1 MAKSGLRNIAFILL
15 GLSLIL
21 AIASIVIVALHF
33 RYTNMS
39 WTNQFFGYL
48 GAIELACIIF
58 LWLIIIIGFIAIITT
73 TTGCLVI
80 LSILLF
86 LGFLFVLF
94 LSIIIFIGTQTRYW
108 NEALGCDS
116 KYKGIY
122 RAWRGIDVYIQAV
135 DETFCGESCKCYF
148 NRTTYTLFSRNTT
161 TAPYLATWFTRN
173 VTVRAKRIQDCPES
187 AYKNAYNKYL
197 ERNAYF
203 KYNFKQKWFDKYF
216 GHVED
221 FFKCT
226 GFCSLT
232 YFNEETQTS
241 NKIVK
246 YLFSDVT
253 KGIPLYFGC
262 LPRFLDW
269 LRKTLNAVAA
279 MLLFVFVFLF
289 ILFIIVLMLIC
300 ENKNN
305 EDENDENKDN
315 EEEIDNNYKP
325 HKVQPAIIHDNIN
338 ENNNLIPK
346 EKSEENK
353 ITNKNDDKP
362 DDNNK
367 DDTPHFDSFIPE
379 NDQLNENSIRF
390 TPSELKP
397 K

>member
-1 MAKSGLRNIAFILL
+1 MAKSSLRNIAFILL

-33 RYTNMS
+33 RYTNMT
-39 WTNQFFGYL
+39 WTDQFFGYL

-122 RAWRGIDVYIQAV
+122 RAWRGVDVYIQAV
-135 DETFCGESCKCYF
+135 DEIFCGETCKCYF

-161 TAPYLATWFTRN
+161 TAPYLPTWYTQN
-173 VTVRAKRIQDCPES
+173 IAVRAKRIQDCSKS
-187 AYKNAYNKYL
+187 AYKNVYNKYL

-203 KYNFKQKWFDKYF
+203 KYKLKQKWFDKYF

-232 YFNEETQTS
+232 YFNEDTQTS

-315 EEEIDNNYKP
+315 EEEVDNNYKP

-338 ENNNLIPK
+338 ENNK
-346 EKSEENK
+346 EKTEDNK
-353 ITNKNDDKP
+353 ITTKNDDKP
-362 DDNNK
+362 DIIDNNK
-367 DDTPHFDSFIPE
+367 DDTLNFDSFIPE

>member
-1 MAKSGLRNIAFILL
+1 MKKSGLRNIAFILL

-21 AIASIVIVALHF
+21 AIASIVIVGLHF

-48 GAIELACIIF
+48 GAIELSCIIF
-58 LWLIIIIGFIAIITT
+58 LWLIIIGFIAIITT
-73 TTGCLVI
+73 KTGCLII
-80 LSILLF
+80 LAILLF
-86 LGFLFVLF
+86 LGYLFVLF
-94 LSIIIFIGTQTRYW
+94 LAIIIFIGTRTRYW
-108 NEALGCDS
+108 NEGLGCDT

-135 DETFCGESCKCYF
+135 DETFCGQSCKCYF

-161 TAPYLATWFTRN
+161 TAPYLATWYTQDI
-173 VTVRAKRIQDCPES
+173 AIKPKRIQDCPKS

-232 YFNEETQTS
+232 YFNEYTQTT
-241 NKIVK
+241 NKVVK

-289 ILFIIVLMLIC
+289 VLFIIVLLLIC

-305 EDENDENKDN
+305 DDENEENDE
-315 EEEIDNNYKP
+315 EEIEENNKNS
-325 HKVQPAIIHDNIN
+325 KVKPAIIQDNVN
-338 ENNNLIPK
+338 ESHNLITNEKNDIKKINTPK
-346 EKSEENK
+346 NIEENK
-353 ITNKNDDKP
+353 SN
-362 DDNNK
+362 DNNK
-367 DDTPHFDSFIPE
+367 DDTLNFESFIPE

-390 TPSELKP
+390 TPSEYKP